1 MYVSHLALNDY
12 RSYRSQVVELP
23 ASAVV
28 LEGGNGRGK
37 TNLVEALAYLA
48 TFSSHRVAS
57 PNSLVRV
64 ARSGEEQP
72 GGAVIRARVQEGERS
87 TLLELEIARGRAN
100 RARVNKANVAPR
112 ELLGHLRTVVFAP
125 EDLELLRGDPGVRR
139 RFLDEI
145 VTKMKP
151 HYLGV
156 RQDFEKVLRQRAATL
171 KQLGRPGHH
180 FSPEDES
187 LLDVWDT
194 SLAELSA
201 VIVSHRRAV
210 VTALEPLVKTAY
222 ESITEGDRT
231 ARISYESHL
240 EKKGFA
246 VEHMTGMVVESGRLL
261 GGSPE
266 EVQTLTQ
273 TYVEALRSLR
283 SQELRRGVNLEG
295 AHRDDLHVTLDDLPV
310 KGFASH
316 GEMWSSAL
324 MLRLGELQ
332 LLRLDGDYPVLILD
346 DVFAELD
353 SSRREGLLNQIKEV
367 EQVLVTVAVGT
378 DVPGELNAKKFIV
391 ERDADGFSA
400 VAEEAKADQT
410 KAEQTTGLNEGGTE
424 NE

>member
-12 RSYRSQVVELP
+12 RSYLNQVVELP

-28 LEGGNGRGK
+28 FEGGNGRGK
-37 TNLVEALAYLA
+37 TNLVEALAYLS
-48 TFSSHRVAS
+48 TFSSHRVS
-57 PNSLVRV
+57 SSNSLVRI

-72 GGAVIRARVQEGERS
+72 GGAVIRARVQEGDRS

-145 VTKMKP
+145 VTKIKP

-156 RQDFEKVLRQRAATL
+156 RQDFERVLRQRAATL
-171 KQLGRPGHH
+171 KQLGRPGHQL
-180 FSPEDES
+180 SPEDES
-187 LLDVWDT
+187 LLDVWDS

-210 VTALEPLVKTAY
+210 VTALEPLVKAAY
-222 ESITEGDRT
+222 ESITEGDRV
-231 ARISYESHL
+231 AHISYDSHL
-240 EKKGFA
+240 AKKGFP
-246 VEHMTGMVVESGRLL
+246 VEEMPGMVVESGRLL
-261 GGSPE
+261 GADPE
-266 EVQTLTQ
+266 AMQTLTQ

-283 SQELRRGVNLEG
+283 AQELRRGVNLEG
-295 AHRDDLHVTLDDLPV
+295 AHRDDLQVTLDDLPV

-332 LLRLDGDYPVLILD
+332 LLRLDGDYPVLVLD

-353 SSRREGLLNQIKEV
+353 SSRREGLLNQIKDV

-378 DVPGELNAKKFIV
+378 DVPPELNAKKLRV
-391 ERDADGFSA
+391 ERDDAGFSN
-400 VAEEAKADQT
+400 VVDVS
-410 KAEQTTGLNEGGTE
+410 EGGE
-424 NE
+424 RDE